1 MSATPQNKDWLGAF
15 KDAFLVSALAFIV
28 LLPLIAF
35 RSDVS
40 LSNSD
45 LILDQRWGLLFALV
59 AAVFGLRILY
69 NIGTKLRLKPAA
81 VLPDTTEIVQNRFTP
96 YMVPLALVLIA
107 VLPWLPG
114 ISRYEIDLSILILT
128 YILLGWGLNIIV
140 GFAGLLNLGYV
151 AFYAIGA
158 YTYALLAT
166 SPMLNAFFAQHVG
179 PDFWP
184 LWSFWICLPIAGI
197 FAAIAGFLLGLP
209 VLHLRGD
216 YLAIVTL
223 AFGEIVRLVL
233 INWVSLTEGAAGI
246 SGVPRP
252 SFFGLPFT
260 SDPNGFAAFFG
271 LDYSPS
277 HRMIFLLYIIIALAF
292 LTYFAIRKLRK
303 LPLGRAWKAL
313 REDEIA
319 CTALGINTVSTK
331 LTALSI
337 GAFIGGV
344 AGAFFATRQGFVSPE
359 SFIFMESAV
368 VLAIVVLAGSSE
380 IGIVISALL
389 MIGGVELLRNLAF
402 MKAIFG
408 PDFEPTQ
415 YRLLIFGFA
424 MVIVMIWKPR
434 GLFPDS
440 EPTVWFKRKD
450 KA

>member
-1 MSATPQNKDWLGAF
+1 
-15 KDAFLVSALAFIV
+15 
-28 LLPLIAF
+28 
-35 RSDVS
+35 
-40 LSNSD
+40 
-45 LILDQRWGLLFALV
+45 
-59 AAVFGLRILY
+59 
-69 NIGTKLRLKPAA
+69 
-81 VLPDTTEIVQNRFTP
+81 
-96 YMVPLALVLIA
+96 
-107 VLPWLPG
+107 
-114 ISRYEIDLSILILT
+114 SRYEIDLSILIMT

-140 GFAGLLNLGYV
+140 GFAGLLNLGFV

-166 SPMLNAFFAQHVG
+166 SPTLNVFFAQHIS

-184 LWSFWICLPIAGI
+184 LWAFWICLPVAGI
-197 FAAIAGFLLGLP
+197 FAAVFGFLLGLP

-233 INWVSLTEGAAGI
+233 INWVPVTEGAAGV

-260 SDPNGFAAFFG
+260 AEPNGFAAFFNIP
-271 LDYSPS
+271 YSPI
-277 HRMIFLLYIIIALAF
+277 HRIIFLFYVILALAF

-303 LPLGRAWKAL
+303 LPIGRAWKAL

-319 CTALGINTVSTK
+319 CAAVGINTVSTK

-337 GAFIGGV
+337 GAFIGGI

-368 VLAIVVLAGSSE
+368 ILAIVVLAGSSE
-380 IGIVISALL
+380 IGIVVSALL

-402 MKAIFG
+402 LKNIFG
-408 PDFEPTQ
+408 ADFEPTQ
-415 YRLLIFGFA
+415 YRLLIFGLA
-424 MVIVMIWKPR
+424 MVVVMIWKPR
-434 GLFPDS
+434 GVLPDQ
-440 EPTVWFKRKD
+440 EPTVLLKDERKSPQE
-450 KA
+450 AAS